1 MLPES
6 LAPAAGLAQRAE
18 FVFVST
24 LEEDEGFPD
33 CRVMFNL
40 LRLRAEVLAAGPAAL
55 SNPFSSWLGTNTSS
69 HKVQQMRKNP
79 RVSLYYAD
87 TVTFEGLSLQGTVV
101 EVQDQAIR
109 AALWMDAWEM
119 FYPGGRD
126 GGDFSV
132 LRFTPLRGRYY
143 HGLRVLTFDAGTLP

>member
-1 MLPES
+1 MIPAA
-6 LAPAAGLAQRAE
+6 LAPAAGLAHRAE

-24 LEEDEGFPD
+24 LQEEEGFPD

-40 LRLRAEVLAAGPAAL
+40 LKLRAEVLTDGPAAL
-55 SNPFSSWLGTNTSS
+55 DSPFASWLGTNTSS
-69 HKVQQMRKNP
+69 LKVQQMRKNP

-87 TVTFEGLSLQGTVV
+87 TAMFEGLSLQGTVE
-101 EVQDQAIR
+101 EVQDRAIR
-109 AALWMDAWEM
+109 AALWMAAWEM

-126 GGDFSV
+126 GGDFSL

-143 HGLRVLTFDAGTLP
+143 YGLQVLAFDARLPR